1 MLYRADRRRN
11 LVTSFL
17 GWNVCVRSAG
27 KEMHKFKNTLGSEH
41 TRRLNL
47 VPHIANTQNLLTLN
61 QIPKMDTQTAI
72 VISIGMASAAGLA
85 GYCVKNFRKGTETGV
100 KTVGEVAKPVAEGI
114 GKIADGMGNIFQA
127 AADWLNTKTKE
138 LNQLRVE
145 NQNLTSDLERIK
157 NQKVNVN
164 SVEMI
169 FKVALATFDMQYT
182 DFQKKVL
189 SEESSKIARNEKVE
203 YIGVIRK
210 DYKQTLGVDFK
221 KLRFVLEGRNI
232 FVKGLFDVEVIGF
245 KDAKTTPLLTE
256 KRTFKSGA
264 TLMWDT
270 TTISGGYEAELV
282 EQLAFIEERMSRNKF
297 AEDVDRAIGNMAL
310 SMIQLFV
317 GQTYNVK
324 SVEKLD
330 NAVDFV
336 HLLNV
341 INTQRDAE
349 AQAIVSQIEL
359 NEQKVQSI
367 EKELALEYKNIQ
379 GQLGSKLQEIQT
391 NLVSLISKN

>member
-1 MLYRADRRRN
+1 
-11 LVTSFL
+11 
-17 GWNVCVRSAG
+17 
-27 KEMHKFKNTLGSEH
+27 
-41 TRRLNL
+41 
-47 VPHIANTQNLLTLN
+47 
-61 QIPKMDTQTAI
+61 MDTQTAI
-72 VISIGMASAAGLA
+72 VISVGMSCAAGLT
-85 GYCVKNFRKGTETGV
+85 GYFIRNIRKGTETGA

-114 GKIADGMGNIFQA
+114 GRIADGMGNIFQA
-127 AADWLNTKTKE
+127 AADWLNTKTNE
-138 LNQLRVE
+138 LNQLRIK

-182 DFQKKVL
+182 DFQKKTL
-189 SEESSKIARNEKVE
+189 SEESSKIARDEKVE
-203 YIGVIRK
+203 YIGVIRQ

-221 KLRFVLEGRNI
+221 KLRFALEGRNI

-256 KRTFKSGA
+256 KRTFKTGA
-264 TLMWDT
+264 TLMWNT
-270 TTISGGYEAELV
+270 TTIGGGYEAELL
-282 EQLAFIEERMSRNKF
+282 EQLSFIEERMSRNKF
-297 AEDVDRAIGNMAL
+297 AEDVDRQIGNMAL

-324 SVEKLD
+324 SVESLD

-341 INTQRDAE
+341 INTQRDSE
-349 AQAIVSQIEL
+349 AQAIVAQIEL

-379 GQLGSKLQEIQT
+379 GQLGGKLQEVQS
-391 NLVSLISKN
+391 NLVSLIGKN